1 LKYILFTLYF
11 ILLIGCNNHSS
22 NNKNRE
28 IKDNIPKSQQKE
40 VIKNFNNKLIF
51 FEKNRE
57 ISYKIEKKQILV
69 FINNSTLSKE
79 QIEELRKNKIDFFKT
94 SNKELENYF
103 DIKIFPTLIIIEKNK
118 TKKYEGFIP
127 SEILKYE
134 LKD

>member
-1 LKYILFTLYF
+1 
-11 ILLIGCNNHSS
+11 
-22 NNKNRE
+22 
-28 IKDNIPKSQQKE
+28 
-40 VIKNFNNKLIF
+40 
-51 FEKNRE
+51 
-57 ISYKIEKKQILV
+57 KQILV

-79 QIEELRKNKIDFFKT
+79 QIEELKKNKINFFKT

>member
-1 LKYILFTLYF
+1 MKYIFFTLYF
-11 ILLIGCNNHSS
+11 ILLVGCNNHSTD
-22 NNKNRE
+22 NKKKE
-28 IKDNIPKSQQKE
+28 IKSNISKSLKKK
-40 VIKNFNNKLIF
+40 ILKNFNNKLIF
-51 FEKNRE
+51 FEQNRE